1 MSASREDNYKKLEQA
16 NAAAKKA
23 AAQAP
28 EPEEGSGFR
37 VDGFDQVLQMLRAAD
52 ADFRES
58 LLRRLA
64 QRDPRLVASLR
75 RDLRDLGL

>member
-16 NAAAKKA
+16 KAAKA

-28 EPEEGSGFR
+28 QAEESSEGFR

-64 QRDPRLVASLR
+64 QRDPSLVASLR

>member
-16 NAAAKKA
+16 KAAKTA

-28 EPEEGSGFR
+28 QAEESSEGFR